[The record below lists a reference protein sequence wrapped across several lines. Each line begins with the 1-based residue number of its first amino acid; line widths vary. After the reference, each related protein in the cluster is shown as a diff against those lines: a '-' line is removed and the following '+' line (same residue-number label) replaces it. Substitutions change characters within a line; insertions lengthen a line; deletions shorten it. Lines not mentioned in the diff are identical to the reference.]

1 MGHNNYSKFFKNT
14 ESEEVIPVMED
25 QISIEEIGDND
36 PHVVSEELEQ
46 AVINS
51 GGEVMR
57 VEAPVEETVVEVETV
72 VGVVSGCEKL
82 NLREEASK
90 DSKVLSILNKGTELV
105 VSTEES
111 TEDFYKVITATG
123 VEGYCMKKFITIK

>member
-46 AVINS
+46 AVINA

-57 VEAPVEETVVEVETV
+57 AEEPIVEVETSI
-72 VGVVSGCEKL
+72 GVVSECDKL
-82 NLREEASK
+82 NLREEANK
-90 DSKVLSILNKGTELV
+90 NSKVLAILNRNTELV
-105 VSTEES
+105 VSVEES
-111 TEDFYKVITATG
+111 TEDFYKVITSSG